1 MRIISGFLICVFIL
15 GCQSR
20 TTNKESLDSKQ
31 AQNETSGDTF
41 TDRLMITGDFDGDGK
56 IDTLTESFIS
66 SINGKE
72 TNKYADL
79 EYDSLVKLTILKKPI
94 SRLISTKLQHLI
106 INNDNFQLFGLS
118 FLKNEG
124 DIDNNGTDEI
134 GLVVDWADWSDVNSY
149 KIYTYK
155 NNSWTELLNFEIRE
169 NDIDE
174 LNKNKDSQGL
184 LYRNTKGDLI
194 SKTYDLGE
202 QIEKKIE
209 LKK

>member
-1 MRIISGFLICVFIL
+1 M
-15 GCQSR
+15 
-20 TTNKESLDSKQ
+20 
-31 AQNETSGDTF
+31 
-41 TDRLMITGDFDGDGK
+41 
-56 IDTLTESFIS
+56 
-66 SINGKE
+66 
-72 TNKYADL
+72 
-79 EYDSLVKLTILKKPI
+79 
-94 SRLISTKLQHLI
+94 

>member
-1 MRIISGFLICVFIL
+1 MRIFLGLLISILIISCQL
-15 GCQSR
+15 GLR
-20 TTNKESLDSKQ
+20 NKKSLDSKHSQ
-31 AQNETSGDTF
+31 TDVSETSF
-41 TDRLMITGDFDGDGK
+41 TDRLMISGDFDGDGK

-79 EYDSLVKLTILKKPI
+79 EYDSLVTLTILKKPI
-94 SRLISTKLQHLI
+94 SRLISKNLRPLI
-106 INNDNFQLFGLS
+106 IDKDNFQLFGLA

-134 GLVVDWADWSDVNSY
+134 GFVIDWADWSNVNSY
-149 KIYTYK
+149 RIYTYK
-155 NNSWTELLNFEIRE
+155 NNNWTEMLNFEIRDY
-169 NDIDE
+169 DIDE

-184 LYRNTKGDLI
+184 LYRNAKGDLI
-194 SKTYDLGE
+194 AKTYDLGD